1 MTTLDTHHARTR
13 RGRIWLHL
21 RCIAG
26 AGIDR
31 RRARRSTTAAT
42 AAGLVLRR
50 ILRALAGIL
59 REVFL
64 FF

>member
-13 RGRIWLHL
+13 TGRIRLHL
-21 RCIAG
+21 
-26 AGIDR
+26 
-31 RRARRSTTAAT
+31 T
-42 AAGLVLRR
+42 V